1 MTGVKELTEEIFNNL
16 EPMHALQVRE
26 RGVEGGGGGERERAR
41 ARVCLCMQMHTIY
54 TCMCM
59 YKYVEFACEC
69 VRARACV
76 ACVCAICACVRLCRY
91 VLFMYLRA
99 VHTHTSIVCVS
110 IHKYES
116 KL

>member
-16 EPMHALQVRE
+16 EPMHALQVC
-26 RGVEGGGGGERERAR
+26 VS
-41 ARVCLCMQMHTIY
+41 VCVGSCVCPCMQMHTIY

-76 ACVCAICACVRLCRY
+76 ACVCASCACVRLCRY